1 MGSSRRRPIPAE
13 HGSDFPPAIDSAQRD
28 VPAGYGTDGVTRS
41 LVGAARAPDIAMRAR
56 GRLFSPAP
64 CDRLRALHAEQE
76 EQRAQLGLV
85 RVGEAPHARRG
96 AGARVLLRRRRRG
109 GAADQQGE
117 QRQNEEGSGHG
128 GPSYQ
133 PADATRLPPA
143 LTPPRRRAAPP
154 PPEGPRA
161 PPLRGA
167 PPPAPGGLRAGPAAA
182 GPP

>member
-28 VPAGYGTDGVTRS
+28 VPAGYGTEGVTRS
-41 LVGAARAPDIAMRAR
+41 LVGAARAPDIAMRER
-56 GRLFSPAP
+56 DRLFSPAP

-76 EQRAQLGLV
+76 EQRAQLRLV

-96 AGARVLLRRRRRG
+96 AGAWVLLRRRRRRG

-128 GPSYQ
+128 GLSYQ
-133 PADATRLPPA
+133 PADAPRLRPA
-143 LTPPRRRAAPP
+143 LPARPPRAAPP
-154 PPEGPRA
+154 PHERPPA
-161 PPLRGA
+161 PPRRGG
-167 PPPAPGGLRAGPAAA
+167 PPPAPRGP
-182 GPP
+182 